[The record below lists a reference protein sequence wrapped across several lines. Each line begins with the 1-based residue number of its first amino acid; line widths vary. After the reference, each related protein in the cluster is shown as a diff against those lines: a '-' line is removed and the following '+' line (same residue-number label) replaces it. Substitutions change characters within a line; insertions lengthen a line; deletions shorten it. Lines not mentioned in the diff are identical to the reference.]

1 MAHGHGHD
9 FGPSEPLH
17 PITAADEQ
25 YVSTP
30 EGAGYEHTDANV
42 WQIVKF
48 GIWLTVTAIVVHIGL
63 GLMYQMLIKQSSET
77 QEQRYPLASRTEPR
91 LPPAPRLQQFPR
103 TEYYEFRLDE
113 QQKLESYGW
122 VNKDAGVV
130 HIPIDQAM
138 RLTLERGMLQSRPQD
153 PSQPAEAPGLLPS
166 DSSSGREMERR
177 RE

>member
-9 FGPSEPLH
+9 SGPAAPQHPL
-17 PITAADEQ
+17 TAADEQ
-25 YVSTP
+25 YMFTP

-42 WQIVKF
+42 WQITKF
-48 GIWLTVTAIVVHIGL
+48 GIWLLVTAIVVHFGL
-63 GLMYQMLIKQSSET
+63 GLMYKMLIEQSKQA
-77 QEQRYPLASRTEPR
+77 QEQPYPLASKTEPR

-103 TEYYEFRLDE
+103 SEYYEFRLDE
-113 QQKLESYGW
+113 QQTLENYGW

-138 RLTLERGMLQSRPQD
+138 RLTLERGVLQSRPEDQ
-153 PSQPAEAPGLLPS
+153 SQPEEAPGLLPS

-177 RE
+177 RQ